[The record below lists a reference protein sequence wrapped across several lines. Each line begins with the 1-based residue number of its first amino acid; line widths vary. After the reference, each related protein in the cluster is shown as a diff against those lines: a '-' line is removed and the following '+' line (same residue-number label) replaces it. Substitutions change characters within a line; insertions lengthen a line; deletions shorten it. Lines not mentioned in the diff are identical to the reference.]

1 MKLWLLDADVI
12 IDLLSLGI
20 FDSLVE
26 RHDIYVATIVID
38 EVKSYKKDGVKQYI
52 DFRAEYINTGRIKE
66 QSAYAAEIDEQVL
79 SNLPPIWQGT
89 LNSGELESLAILKKN
104 EDLIFCSCDAATI
117 RALPFLDVSERGI
130 SVENLIKN
138 SGLKQMSLEVKHTE
152 EYFKNNLEE
161 GKVRWIQHFKS

>member
-38 EVKSYKKDGVKQYI
+38 EVKSYKKDGVKQDI
-52 DFRAEYINTGRIKE
+52 DFRAEYINTERIKE

-79 SNLPPIWQGT
+79 S
-89 LNSGELESLAILKKN
+89 
-104 EDLIFCSCDAATI
+104 CST
-117 RALPFLDVSERGI
+117 F
-130 SVENLIKN
+130 
-138 SGLKQMSLEVKHTE
+138 
-152 EYFKNNLEE
+152 
-161 GKVRWIQHFKS
+161 